1 MRIKIDSIRHGP
13 PIAYNTWM
21 IAEVFIYNA
30 LSFHTSIES
39 GRSLLLIGSV
49 LNVPPFNGAKYTS

>member
-1 MRIKIDSIRHGP
+1 
-13 PIAYNTWM
+13 M